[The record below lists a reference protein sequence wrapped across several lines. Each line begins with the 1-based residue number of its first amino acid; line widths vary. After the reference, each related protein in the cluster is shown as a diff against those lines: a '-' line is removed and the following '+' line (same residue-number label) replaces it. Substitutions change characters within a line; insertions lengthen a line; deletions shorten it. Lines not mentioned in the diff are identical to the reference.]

1 MTDLFDD
8 FYSYLSNIRNGIFF
22 SYQKNVIYDT
32 IDKLLSPFRKIL
44 NIITKIVLAILSIN
58 IYFILLILCIILLAV
73 TGSLESS
80 TKARKR
86 KRKRKRSECV
96 VF

>member
-8 FYSYLSNIRNGIFF
+8 FYSYFFNIRNDIFF

-32 IDKLLSPFRKIL
+32 IDKLLSPLRKIL
-44 NIITKIVLAILSIN
+44 NIIKKIVLAILSII
-58 IYFILLILCIILLAV
+58 IYFILLILFIIFMR
-73 TGSLESS
+73 LELS
-80 TKARKR
+80 TKT
-86 KRKRKRSECV
+86 RKRKRSECV